1 MYDPAK
7 IIFEFDDLAICPEMR
22 NSDRRIAV
30 DKNSVRQK
38 NDKSRFLITIRDAKD
53 ISEAAK
59 DTKNTYIAV
68 FDDIG
73 LLTGLLTSENITNI
87 IPQYNVRDLLVHKD
101 KILNEL
107 TESKDK
113 FNIVI
118 NIGANMGDL
127 FLLHSLSSKEILSQF
142 NVIYRVYGND
152 DAVISCVIDMGGVG
166 IIVDRK
172 IDTLPLATSAS
183 VIAKCTNTINNIIG
197 SEPKYVDLFEK
208 TKNTV
213 VHILSDYDE
222 KDPLAIKSVA
232 LGSKF
237 IVLDMPIDKAH
248 ETITK
253 VENAWLKV
261 LEFINSNNFNDIF
274 CSVKL
279 GLISK

>member
-1 MYDPAK
+1 MYDSAK

-38 NDKSRFLITIRDAKD
+38 NDKSRFLITLRDAKD
-53 ISEAAK
+53 IPEAAK

-73 LLTGLLTSENITNI
+73 LLTSLLTSESITNI
-87 IPQYNVRDLLVHKD
+87 IPQYNVRNLLVHKD

-127 FLLHSLSSKEILSQF
+127 FLLHSLSSKEILAQF
-142 NVIYRVYGND
+142 NVIYRVYGSD
-152 DAVISCVIDMGGVG
+152 DAVISCVVDMGGVG

-208 TKNTV
+208 TKNPV
-213 VHILSDYDE
+213 VHVLSDYDE

>member
-38 NDKSRFLITIRDAKD
+38 NDKSRFLITLRDAKD
-53 ISEAAK
+53 IPEAAK

-73 LLTGLLTSENITNI
+73 LLTSLLTSESITNI

-127 FLLHSLSSKEILSQF
+127 FLLHSLSSKEILAQF
-142 NVIYRVYGND
+142 NVIYRVYGSD
-152 DAVISCVIDMGGVG
+152 DAVISCVVDMGGVG

-183 VIAKCTNTINNIIG
+183 VIAKCTNSINNIIG
-197 SEPKYVDLFEK
+197 SEPRYVDLFEK
-208 TKNTV
+208 TKNPI
-213 VHILSDYDE
+213 VHVLSDYDE
-222 KDPLAIKSVA
+222 KDPLAIKSIA

>member
-38 NDKSRFLITIRDAKD
+38 NDKSRFLITLRDAKD
-53 ISEAAK
+53 IPEAAK

-73 LLTGLLTSENITNI
+73 LLTSLLTSESITNI

-127 FLLHSLSSKEILSQF
+127 FLLHSLSSKEILAQF
-142 NVIYRVYGND
+142 NVIYRVYGSD
-152 DAVISCVIDMGGVG
+152 DAVISCVVDMGGVG

-208 TKNTV
+208 TKNPI

-237 IVLDMPIDKAH
+237 IVLDMPINKAH

>member
-38 NDKSRFLITIRDAKD
+38 NDKSRFLITLRDAKD
-53 ISEAAK
+53 IPEAAK

-73 LLTGLLTSENITNI
+73 LLTSLLTSESITNI

-127 FLLHSLSSKEILSQF
+127 FLLHSLSSKEILAQF
-142 NVIYRVYGND
+142 NVIYRVYGSDN
-152 DAVISCVIDMGGVG
+152 AVISCVVDMGGVG

-183 VIAKCTNTINNIIG
+183 VIAKCTNSINNIIG
-197 SEPKYVDLFEK
+197 SEPRYVDLFEK
-208 TKNTV
+208 TKNPI

>member
-38 NDKSRFLITIRDAKD
+38 NDKSRFLITLRDAKD
-53 ISEAAK
+53 IPETAK

-73 LLTGLLTSENITNI
+73 LLTSLLTSENITNI

-127 FLLHSLSSKEILSQF
+127 FLLHSLSSKEILAQF
-142 NVIYRVYGND
+142 NVIYRVYGSD
-152 DAVISCVIDMGGVG
+152 DAVISCVVDMGGVG

-197 SEPKYVDLFEK
+197 SEPRYVDLFEK
-208 TKNTV
+208 TKNAV
-213 VHILSDYDE
+213 VHVLSDYDE